1 MVFGEVGDLFGCLVR
16 LEVKRPASLLSLI
29 ALARPGA
36 VQLQP
41 SPALPAGSPSTRPAQ
56 PEALAAKALDSGW
69 PVAGRYG
76 RCGAGSVK
84 LAPCQNVTP
93 APTM

>member
-56 PEALAAKALDSGW
+56 PEPWRPRPWARAGPLLAGT
-69 PVAGRYG
+69 G
-76 RCGAGSVK
+76 GAVPD
-84 LAPCQNVTP
+84 L
-93 APTM
+93 